1 MPTGKLE
8 IQLLG
13 VPCVTLGR
21 LEITPAVRKG
31 MALIAYLALEGP
43 TDRHQLADLLWTNL
57 NESDAR
63 RNLRQEL
70 WRLQRTP
77 LAAWLNVRPGSLS
90 LSPDIQVD
98 VTEFHRLLGAAE
110 LGTALALYREP
121 LMAQVELSG
130 AAGFDDWLA
139 DRRADL
145 NGVWKAA
152 LQRHGADLE
161 HQGDLRGALS
171 IQLQLLQDDEF
182 QEVCQREAMRLNLL
196 LGERAEGLRRFE
208 RYSRMLGDEL
218 GLKPLPETLALA
230 QLLQNPGR
238 GGAAPSPTPDPRL
251 PQALSLPLI
260 GRSAEWLQLQ
270 ESSAALTLV
279 TGEPGVGKTRLTEAF
294 ASTFGVPLRL
304 RAFEVSIETP
314 LYPAAEAI
322 RAALATARMAE
333 RLETLD
339 PLWRAEAARL
349 VPELGAA
356 PESALQ
362 PDGRAR
368 FLNGVAATLSWA
380 VTPQG
385 VLVFDDLHWADPM
398 TVELLLHL
406 ARQPLERRPRL
417 IATAR
422 SRELSERPQLTA
434 ALQSLERENR
444 VCRISLGGL
453 GSADVLT
460 LVQVMSGSDAGQ
472 RFASRLFEATSGNPL
487 YLLESLR
494 YLFELGTLR
503 QDQDGHWSTEFDES
517 TSDYSE
523 LPLPESVRDAIVQ
536 RVMHYG
542 AAARRLLEAASLCD
556 EGFSLD
562 DLAPALSL
570 SDWEAV
576 ETLERL
582 LEAGLV
588 ARLGAERYGFSHDL
602 VRRVLLQ
609 TLGSER
615 RRLIHRRLAEQLE
628 DSGAAASRIA
638 RHLEEAGQ
646 RLQAAPWRVR
656 AAEEAA
662 RVYAHSEALNQYA
675 LALENGLEPREAFAV
690 RSARTELFQT
700 LGNLPARG
708 AELETL
714 ADLARTLGDAG
725 LQADVQLNQI
735 RYHLDAGHHLQALA
749 TTEQLLAGPGLTAA
763 HRAAGLRMAGHTLGK
778 LGRLQE
784 GERQLHEALE
794 EAAVHA
800 TDLLPNI
807 HNDLSNLTLELG
819 KLDIARRHNEIA
831 LSHFQS
837 AGNARGHAVA
847 LNSSARIAHM
857 SGDGQRAQDHLN
869 AALRV
874 SRTLGDLHL
883 QTLFLNNLV
892 RLQVD
897 LGQLDQA
904 LAALNEG
911 LAVVSEPRSPV
922 YEGLLRSRAGD
933 VQRLKGELGA
943 ALEHDLIAIS
953 LADEIGAVTVQI
965 TRRVHLSRFLLQL
978 GDLSGAGERLREARE
993 LNAAARNSELH
1004 LLLELGQAEL
1014 ELCLGDP
1021 LTALQRLEQ
1030 AAGGPVPQGESGA
1043 LLRVLRAAACLA
1055 LGRVAQA
1062 AEAQT
1067 HLPARPALRA
1077 QALTVRLRTAHGT
1090 AQPDDEREAQAL
1102 LAAGHVPPLEALAL
1116 QLALAARVPAEPRSG
1131 QLAATLQHQLSAS
1144 LAPERRAAFNSV
1156 HRAAGQHENAGR
1168 VRTE

>member
-1 MPTGKLE
+1 MSTGKLE
-8 IQLLG
+8 IRLLG
-13 VPCVTLGR
+13 VPCVTVGR

-31 MALIAYLALEGP
+31 MALVAHLALEGP
-43 TDRHQLADLLWTNL
+43 TDRHQLADLLWTDL
-57 NESDAR
+57 DESDAR

-77 LAAWLNVRPGSLS
+77 LAAWLNVRPGSLA
-90 LSPDIQVD
+90 LSSDIQVD
-98 VTEFHRLLGAAE
+98 VTEFHRLLGAAD
-110 LGTALALYREP
+110 LGAALALYRGP

-130 AAGFDDWLA
+130 AAGFEDWLA
-139 DRRADL
+139 ARRADL

-152 LQRHGADLE
+152 LQRRGADLE
-161 HQGDLRGALS
+161 GQGDLRGALGV
-171 IQLQLLQDDEF
+171 QLQLLQDDEF
-182 QEVCQREAMRLNLL
+182 QEVCQREAMRLHLL

-208 RYSRMLGDEL
+208 RYTRMLGEEL

-230 QLLQNPGR
+230 RALQDPGR
-238 GGAAPSPTPDPRL
+238 PSAAPLPAPDPRL

-260 GRSAEWLQLQ
+260 GRSTEWLQLQ
-270 ESSAALTLV
+270 GYNGALTLV
-279 TGEPGVGKTRLTEAF
+279 TGEPGVGKTRLTAAF
-294 ASTFGVPLRL
+294 ASTLGMPLHL
-304 RAFEVSIETP
+304 RAFEVSSETP

-322 RAALATARMAE
+322 REALATARVAE
-333 RLETLD
+333 RLETLN
-339 PLWRAEAARL
+339 PLWRSEAARL

-380 VTPQG
+380 ATPQG

-398 TVELLLHL
+398 TLELLLHL

-422 SRELSERPQLTA
+422 NRELSERPQLTA
-434 ALQSLERENR
+434 ALHALEREDR
-444 VCRISLGGL
+444 LCRIPLGGL
-453 GSADVLT
+453 GPADVLT
-460 LVQVMSGSDAGQ
+460 LVQVLSGSDAGQ
-472 RFASRLFEATSGNPL
+472 RFAARLFEATSGNPL

-494 YLFELGTLR
+494 HLFELGTLR
-503 QDQDGHWSTEFDES
+503 QDQDGRWSTEFDDS

-536 RVMHYG
+536 RVAHHG
-542 AAARRLLEAASLCD
+542 PAARHLLEAASLSD
-556 EGFSLD
+556 EGFSLE

-570 SDWEAV
+570 SDWEAI
-576 ETLERL
+576 ETLEGL
-582 LEAGLV
+582 LEAGLI
-588 ARLGAERYGFSHDL
+588 ARVGAERYRFSHDL

-609 TLGSER
+609 TLGPER
-615 RRLIHRRLAEQLE
+615 RRLIHRRLAERME
-628 DSGAAASRIA
+628 GNGALASTVA
-638 RHLEEAGQ
+638 WHLEEAGQ
-646 RLQAAPWRVR
+646 GLQAAPWRIR

-662 RVYAHSEALNQYA
+662 RVYAHSEALEQYA
-675 LALENGLEPREAFAV
+675 LALQNGLGPREAFAV
-690 RSARTELFQT
+690 RSARTELLQA

-708 AELETL
+708 SELEAL
-714 ADLARTLGDAG
+714 AALATNLGDTG
-725 LQADVQLNQI
+725 LQADVQLSRV
-735 RYHLDAGHHLQALA
+735 RYHLDAGHHLQALE
-749 TTEQLLAGPGLTAA
+749 TTELLLADTGLTAA

-784 GERQLHEALE
+784 GERRLHEALE
-794 EAAVHA
+794 VAAVHA
-800 TDLLPNI
+800 TGLLPSI

-819 KLDIARRHNEIA
+819 KLDLARHHNEIA

-857 SGDGQRAQDHLN
+857 SGDDQRAHEHLG
-869 AALRV
+869 AALHV

-883 QTLFLNNLV
+883 QALFLNNLV
-892 RLQVD
+892 RLQID
-897 LGQLDQA
+897 LGRLDQA

-943 ALEHDLIAIS
+943 ALENDLIAIS

-965 TRRVHLSRFLLQL
+965 TRRIHLSRFLLQL
-978 GDLSGAGERLREARE
+978 GDLPGAGEQLREAIE
-993 LNAAARNSELH
+993 LNAAACNSELH

-1014 ELCLGDP
+1014 ELRLGDP
-1021 LTALQRLEQ
+1021 LAALRRLDH
-1030 AAGGPVPQGESGA
+1030 AAGGTVFQGEAGA
-1043 LLRVLRAAACLA
+1043 LLSVLRAAACLA
-1055 LGRVAQA
+1055 LGRVERA
-1062 AEAQT
+1062 AKAMP

-1077 QALTVRLRTAHGT
+1077 QALTMRLRTADRKM
-1090 AQPDDEREAQAL
+1090 PEDEREAEVL
-1102 LAAGHVPPLEALAL
+1102 LAAGQVPPLETLAL
-1116 QLALAARVPAEPRSG
+1116 QLALADRIPAKPHPGRSA
-1131 QLAATLQHQLSAS
+1131 QLAAVLQHQLSAS
-1144 LAPERRAAFNSV
+1144 LTPERRAAFNLA
-1156 HRAAGQHENAGR
+1156 HRATGR
-1168 VRTE
+1168 HFPPG

>member
-8 IQLLG
+8 IRLLG
-13 VPCVTLGR
+13 VPCVTIGR

-31 MALIAYLALEGP
+31 MALAAYLALEGP
-43 TDRHQLADLLWTNL
+43 TDRHQLADLLWTDL
-57 NESDAR
+57 DESDAR

-77 LAAWLNVRPGSLS
+77 LAAWLDVRPGSLS

-98 VTEFHRLLGAAE
+98 VTEFHRLLGAAD
-110 LGTALALYREP
+110 LGAALALYRGP

-139 DRRADL
+139 ARRADL

-152 LQRHGADLE
+152 LQRRGTDLE
-161 HQGDLRGALS
+161 SQGDLRGALGV
-171 IQLQLLQDDEF
+171 QLQLLQDDEF
-182 QEVCQREAMRLNLL
+182 QEVCQREAMRLHLL

-208 RYSRMLGDEL
+208 RYTRMLGDEL

-230 QLLQNPGR
+230 RTLQDSGR
-238 GGAAPSPTPDPRL
+238 PNAAPSPAPDPRL

-260 GRSAEWLQLQ
+260 GRSTEWLQLQ
-270 ESSAALTLV
+270 EYRGALTLV

-294 ASTFGVPLRL
+294 ASTLGMPLHL
-304 RAFEVSIETP
+304 RAFEVSSETP

-339 PLWRAEAARL
+339 PLWRSEAARL

-356 PESALQ
+356 PESTLQ

-368 FLNGVAATLSWA
+368 FLNGVATTLSWA
-380 VTPQG
+380 ATPQG
-385 VLVFDDLHWADPM
+385 VLVFEDLHWADPM
-398 TVELLLHL
+398 TLELLLHL

-434 ALQSLERENR
+434 ALHTLEREDR
-444 VCRISLGGL
+444 LCRISLGGL
-453 GSADVLT
+453 GPADVLT
-460 LVQVMSGSDAGQ
+460 LVQVLSGSDAGQ

-494 YLFELGTLR
+494 HLFELGTLR
-503 QDQDGHWSTEFDES
+503 QDQDGRWSTEFDDS

-536 RVMHYG
+536 RVAHHG
-542 AAARRLLEAASLCD
+542 PAARRLLEAASLSD
-556 EGFSLD
+556 EGFSLE

-570 SDWEAV
+570 SDWEAI
-576 ETLERL
+576 ETLEGL
-582 LEAGLV
+582 LEAGLI
-588 ARLGAERYGFSHDL
+588 ARVGAERYGFSHDL

-609 TLGSER
+609 TLGPER
-615 RRLIHRRLAEQLE
+615 RRLIHRRLAERME
-628 DSGAAASRIA
+628 GSGAPASQVA

-646 RLQAAPWRVR
+646 GLQAAPWRVR

-662 RVYAHSEALNQYA
+662 RVYAHSEALEQYA
-675 LALENGLEPREAFAV
+675 LALQNGLGPREAFAV
-690 RSARTELFQT
+690 RSARTELLQA

-708 AELETL
+708 AELEAL
-714 ADLARTLGDAG
+714 AALAGTLGETG
-725 LQADVQLNQI
+725 LQADVQLSRI
-735 RYHLDAGHHLQALA
+735 RYHLDAGHHFQALE
-749 TTEQLLAGPGLTAA
+749 TTELLLAGTGLTAA

-784 GERQLHEALE
+784 GERRLHEALE

-800 TDLLPNI
+800 TGLLPNI

-819 KLDIARRHNEIA
+819 KLDLARHHNEIA

-847 LNSSARIAHM
+847 LNSSARIAHV
-857 SGDGQRAQDHLN
+857 SGDDHRAHEHLD

-883 QTLFLNNLV
+883 QALFLNNLV
-892 RLQVD
+892 RLQID
-897 LGQLDQA
+897 LGRLDQA

-911 LAVVSEPRSPV
+911 LALVSEPRSPV

-943 ALEHDLIAIS
+943 ALENDLIAIS

-965 TRRVHLSRFLLQL
+965 TRRIHLSRFLLQL
-978 GDLSGAGERLREARE
+978 GDLPGAGEQLREAME
-993 LNAAARNSELH
+993 LNAAACNSELH

-1014 ELCLGDP
+1014 ELRLGDP
-1021 LTALQRLEQ
+1021 LAALQRLDH
-1030 AAGGPVPQGESGA
+1030 AAGGTVFRGEAGA
-1043 LLRVLRAAACLA
+1043 LLSVLRAAACLA
-1055 LGRVAQA
+1055 LGWVERA
-1062 AEAQT
+1062 AEAMP

-1077 QALTVRLRTAHGT
+1077 QALTVRLRTADGKM
-1090 AQPDDEREAQAL
+1090 PDDEREAEVL
-1102 LAAGHVPPLEALAL
+1102 LAAGQVPPLETLAL
-1116 QLALAARVPAEPRSG
+1116 QLALADRIPAKPHPGRSA
-1131 QLAATLQHQLSAS
+1131 QLAAVLQHQLSAS
-1144 LAPERRAAFNSV
+1144 LTPERRAAFNLA
-1156 HRAAGQHENAGR
+1156 HRATGR
-1168 VRTE
+1168 HFPPG